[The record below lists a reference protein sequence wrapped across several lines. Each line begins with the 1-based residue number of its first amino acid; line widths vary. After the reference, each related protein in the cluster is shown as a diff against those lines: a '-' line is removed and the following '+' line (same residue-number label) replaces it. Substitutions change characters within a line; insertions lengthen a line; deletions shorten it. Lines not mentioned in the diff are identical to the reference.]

1 MDQNPNIVERQRPT
15 PAERPE
21 KKQEDNGALR
31 QASKEFVEGVSE
43 LVESVES
50 KEVSESTGE
59 DKKKGPQGQMP
70 AKGGAAAIKAA
81 IKPLVLPG
89 IELMQ
94 IQIATAIKKEII
106 VLEKMAEKVKDKPFA
121 LTGIVAKIRELNYIL
136 HNLAHA
142 TFESLKNWWM
152 KFVKNGSN

>member
-1 MDQNPNIVERQRPT
+1 MDQNSNNIESQRPT
-15 PAERPE
+15 PTERPE
-21 KKQEDNGALR
+21 KKQEDSRALR
-31 QASKEFVEGVSE
+31 EASKEFEEGVSE
-43 LVESVES
+43 LVENVENS
-50 KEVSESTGE
+50 EVAERTGE
-59 DKKKGPQGQMP
+59 DKKKGPQGKFPM
-70 AKGGAAAIKAA
+70 KGGGAAIKAA

-106 VLEKMAEKVKDKPFA
+106 VLEKMAERVKDKPFA

-142 TFESLKNWWM
+142 TFETLKGWWM